1 MDGHHLGARATVVTR
16 PTLLPRVVEYEPRHD
31 LDRRSK
37 LVGLVPVA
45 DDVAAQAARD
55 AMIEAMNVR
64 RRLDAR

>member
-1 MDGHHLGARATVVTR
+1 VSR
-16 PTLLPRVVEYEPRHD
+16 PTLLPRTVEYEPRHD
-31 LDRRSK
+31 LDRRAE
-37 LVGLVPVA
+37 LVGQLPVE